1 MIIVT
6 TKGQFNTDTDGIVL
20 MFNSDDE
27 LSSFISMI
35 VKTPVKSSG
44 IRVLPLMPENVQL
57 TPVQLAILSVIEGLD
72 GIGGKEHEKIVDN
85 SIDEIKYMLNN

>member
-6 TKGQFNTDTDGIVL
+6 TKGQFNTDTDGVVL
-20 MFNSDDE
+20 MFNNDDE

-57 TPVQLAILSVIEGLD
+57 TPVQLAVLSVIEGLD
-72 GIGGKEHEKIVDN
+72 GVDGKEHEKIVDN
-85 SIDEIKYMLNN
+85 SIDSINDILNS